1 MTGFTEN
8 EKRDIIGLCIFVVIL
23 IGALILLAGG
33 PKLNIFEVLAVIGVG
48 LLCFFLSPIFH
59 IITRGRFL

>member
-33 PKLNIFEVLAVIGVG
+33 PKLNIF
-48 LLCFFLSPIFH
+48 
-59 IITRGRFL
+59 